1 MVWVYLIVIVVI
13 RLALVCGDTPR
24 DAYAVVKVVVALVRI
39 GVTHGL
45 KLTRLGVGKHAEV
58 VVAQIAGTGIGH
70 LKGNGEVEQTCVAE
84 IEIAC
89 LEMHCRTAA
98 QAVVAVLIVAF
109 HLIGRV
115 EQGLLEIDTEAVLE
129 VAKAALHEDATVGV
143 GAQGEHLAH
152 FSLDM
157 ETTLVDIKQCDAT
170 RATDDFTMDCGD
182 ALAKKLDAVTFH
194 LVAHDEI
201 GVGRKETVR
210 FGLVSKSAAYAMVNA
225 IQFPCV
231 EGRHLEGIVNLEHGH
246 RDGLFHDVFR
256 RLRGHLQRYTQQK
269 Q

>member
-13 RLALVCGDTPR
+13 RLTLIGGDAPR

-58 VVAQIAGTGIGH
+58 IVAQVAGTGIGH
-70 LKGNGEVEQTCVAE
+70 LQGNGEVEQTGVAE

-143 GAQGEHLAH
+143 GTQGEHLAH

-157 ETTLVDIKQCDAT
+157 ETTLVDIEQCDAT

-182 ALAKKLDAVTFH
+182 ALAKQLDAVTFH
-194 LVAHDEI
+194 LVAHNEI
-201 GVGRKETVR
+201 GVGRKEPVR